1 MKNSIDESELF
12 ELMEPIY
19 PQWRIGNET
28 TQTNSTISD
37 PIIDPVVATLATLII
52 APVIVAAIA
61 PPTLLT
67 FPTPQPGAVAQ
78 GGGVLPLTA
87 IQVIQKILNEMKW
100 YQKTLKSFV

>member
-19 PQWRIGNET
+19 PQWRNSTSTNLNE
-28 TQTNSTISD
+28 TNSTSSD

-61 PPTLLT
+61 PPTLST

-100 YQKTLKSFV
+100 YQNFF